1 MNFNLHSNLAGMHAF
16 LGASKHHWVNYD
28 EAKIADSYSKFQA
41 IQRGTELHDF
51 ARHCI
56 ELKQRLPKNK
66 LTLNMYVNDAIGFRM
81 KPEQPLFYSENAYG
95 TADTISFKD
104 NYLRIHDYKS
114 GVSPVSM
121 RQLEIYTALFCL
133 EYGEDPRKIEMELRI
148 YQSNEILYHAPDVD
162 TILVIMEKIVRFDK
176 VIQKIKLEM
185 EE

>member
-1 MNFNLHSNLAGMHAF
+1 MHAF

-28 EAKIADSYSKFQA
+28 ENKIVESYSKFQA
-41 IQRGTELHDF
+41 VQRGTELHDF

-56 ELKQRLPKNK
+56 QLKQRLPKSK

-81 KPEQPLFYSENAYG
+81 KPEQPLFYSENSFG
-95 TADTISFKD
+95 TADTISFKE

-133 EYGEDPRKIEMELRI
+133 EYGEDPRKIETELRI
-148 YQSNEILYHAPDVD
+148 YQNNEILYHSPDVD
-162 TILVIMEKIVRFDK
+162 TILIIMEKIVRFDK
-176 VIQKIKLEM
+176 ILQKIKLEM